1 MDDRLVADVRKD
13 QIAAWPTSTMHAS
26 MAVKKNRKI
35 GRRRN
40 IGWIANAI
48 QPLLA
53 KRVVIR
59 SRSRYRL
66 GGGEA

>member
-1 MDDRLVADVRKD
+1 
-13 QIAAWPTSTMHAS
+13 MHAS